1 MYRSRAKRFPPL
13 PATRQQL
20 EIPAHWR
27 VMKSGRQFL
36 MYNNVHNSVL
46 IFCTDENIR
55 ELAGHT
61 VWCMDGTF
69 KIVPEWYHQ
78 MFSIH
83 VFKE

>member
-20 EIPAHWR
+20 EIPAQWH
-27 VMKSGRQFL
+27 
-36 MYNNVHNSVL
+36 
-46 IFCTDENIR
+46 ENIR